1 MARELNIQCAIRF
14 GTGCRIAPQFA
25 VPMKSGR
32 VTLLFGPSGCG
43 KTTTLRLIAG
53 LARPDE
59 GRIVFGEDV
68 WADTTRR
75 LCLPPQKR
83 RIGFLFQNY
92 ALFSHL
98 SVRQNLAFGL
108 QGLPAKER
116 QARVESL
123 AELLEIGPLL
133 DQMPHTLSGGQA
145 QRVALGRTLA
155 THPQLLLLDEPLAA
169 LDEPLR
175 HLIGRELRELL
186 QRTALPAL
194 MITHDQRELDAL
206 GDDLVVLSQGRVLQH
221 GPLHEVLQHP
231 RTVEVAR
238 ILGMENIL
246 PVEQVHC
253 HFPLPPETK
262 GTAFLGIA
270 SEHIRF
276 ARSGAA
282 GSCLSR
288 LSRIEHQAGLLR
300 LEFDAPLPLLVRITP
315 QALPQTPLEIGRSYP
330 LEIPREALRLL
341 PSSGTSKPTPA

>member
-1 MARELNIQCAIRF
+1 MARELNVECAIRF
-14 GTGCRIAPQFA
+14 GAGCCIAPQFA
-25 VPMKSGR
+25 VPAEPGR

-59 GRIVFGEDV
+59 GRIAFGEEV
-68 WADTTRR
+68 WADTARR
-75 LCLPPQKR
+75 ICLPPQKR

-108 QGLPAKER
+108 HGLPAQER
-116 QARVESL
+116 QSRIEAL

-145 QRVALGRTLA
+145 QRVALGRALA
-155 THPQLLLLDEPLAA
+155 TRPQLLLLDEPLAA

-175 HLIGRELRELL
+175 HQIGRELRELL
-186 QRTALPAL
+186 RRTALPAL
-194 MITHDQRELDAL
+194 MITHDLRELDAL
-206 GDDLVVLSQGRVLQH
+206 GDDLVVISEGRVLQH
-221 GPLHEVLQHP
+221 GPLREVLQHP

-246 PVEQVHC
+246 PVEQVHR
-253 HFPLPPETK
+253 HFPLPPETN
-262 GTAFLGIA
+262 GAAFLGLA

-276 ARSGAA
+276 AHVEGP
-282 GSCLSR
+282 GTCLCR
-288 LSRIEHQAGLLR
+288 LNRIEHRAGLLR

-315 QALPQTPLEIGRSYP
+315 QALPEIPLEVGRFYP
-330 LEIPREALRLL
+330 LQIPREALRFL
-341 PSSGTSKPTPA
+341 PSSGPSKPTPA